1 MRNHG
6 RGWRNGGNVD
16 IRDLRAFKAV
26 YEHQSL
32 TEAARANYVTR
43 QALSKT
49 ILHLEAELGPLFIRK
64 ARGVVPTSLA
74 KAVYPHVC
82 QTLSEFDDVRDISSR
97 FASGQ
102 AGSIRLAVEANAA
115 LTLPARLI
123 EDYMAARPEVHL
135 STEILFPNAVREALV
150 SGRADAILAGPPG
163 MLDHDAE
170 KPSAP
175 NSPSKSASHDDLVF
189 ESIFVGDLVVVFS
202 RSAFSP
208 EELGAFPPNETNE
221 SPHLVLP
228 LSALSGKRI
237 FGIDPSNSVE
247 RKLAPFLQAHVPTA
261 RLTFGN
267 SDTALTTSLM
277 RSGQGGVLV
286 EARGAQTDFGTC
298 SYVHVP
304 LVGED
309 APSWEVGVSFHADSP
324 SAAISCDFAQ
334 YAREKIALE

>member
-1 MRNHG
+1 MQNHG

-16 IRDLRAFKAV
+16 IHDLRAFKAV
-26 YEHQSL
+26 YERQSL
-32 TEAARANYVTR
+32 TEAAKANFVTR

-74 KAVYPHVC
+74 KAVYPHAC

-97 FASGQ
+97 FASGR

-115 LTLPARLI
+115 LTLPARLF
-123 EDYMAARPEVHL
+123 EDYVAARPEVHL
-135 STEILFPNAVREALV
+135 STEILPPNAVREALV

-163 MLDHDAE
+163 MLGCDSE
-170 KPSAP
+170 KHSAP
-175 NSPSKSASHDDLVF
+175 NSPSKSASDDGLVF

-221 SPHLVLP
+221 SSHLVLP

-247 RKLAPFLQAHVPTA
+247 CKLAPFLQAHVPTA

-304 LVGED
+304 FVGED
-309 APSWEVGVSFHADSP
+309 APCWEVGVSFHADSP

-334 YAREKIALE
+334 FAREKMTLA

>member
-1 MRNHG
+1 MKPRQ
-6 RGWRNGGNVD
+6 GWRNGGNVD
-16 IRDLRAFKAV
+16 IHDLQAFKTV

-32 TEAARANYVTR
+32 AEAARANYVTR

-74 KAVYPHVC
+74 KAVYPHAC
-82 QTLSEFDDVRDISSR
+82 QALSEFDDVRDISTR
-97 FASGQ
+97 FASGR
-102 AGSIRLAVEANAA
+102 AGSICLAVEANAA
-115 LTLPARLI
+115 LTLPVRLF
-123 EDYMAARPEVHL
+123 ENYMAARPEVHL
-135 STEILFPNAVREALV
+135 STKILPPNAVREALV
-150 SGRADAILAGPPG
+150 SGRADAILAGPPS
-163 MLDHDAE
+163 MLDHDSE

-175 NSPSKSASHDDLVF
+175 NPSSKSTSDNGLVF
-189 ESIFVGDLVVVFS
+189 ESIFVGGLVVVFS

-208 EELGAFPPNETNE
+208 EELSTFPPNETNE
-221 SPHLVLP
+221 SSHLVLP

-247 RKLAPFLQAHVPTA
+247 CKLAPFLQAHVPTA

-304 LVGED
+304 LVGDD
-309 APSWEVGVSFHADSP
+309 APSWEVGVSFHTDSP
-324 SAAISCDFAQ
+324 SAAVACDFARF
-334 YAREKIALE
+334 AREKMTLD

>member
-1 MRNHG
+1 MALHTQRDAVFSPMYNSPSSCETTAG
-6 RGWRNGGNVD
+6 DGRNGGNVD
-16 IRDLRAFKAV
+16 IHDLRAFKAV

-32 TEAARANYVTR
+32 TEAAKANYVTR

-74 KAVYPHVC
+74 KAVYPHAC

-135 STEILFPNAVREALV
+135 STEILSPNAVREALV

-189 ESIFVGDLVVVFS
+189 ESIFVGDLVYCVQPQCIFS
-202 RSAFSP
+202 RGARCFSA
-208 EELGAFPPNETNE
+208 
-221 SPHLVLP
+221 
-228 LSALSGKRI
+228 K
-237 FGIDPSNSVE
+237 
-247 RKLAPFLQAHVPTA
+247 
-261 RLTFGN
+261 
-267 SDTALTTSLM
+267 
-277 RSGQGGVLV
+277 
-286 EARGAQTDFGTC
+286 
-298 SYVHVP
+298 
-304 LVGED
+304 
-309 APSWEVGVSFHADSP
+309 
-324 SAAISCDFAQ
+324 
-334 YAREKIALE
+334 

>member
-1 MRNHG
+1 MMQKSPPHPTRPRSPHLTMTWSSS
-6 RGWRNGGNVD
+6 R
-16 IRDLRAFKAV
+16 
-26 YEHQSL
+26 SL
-32 TEAARANYVTR
+32 WVT
-43 QALSKT
+43 
-49 ILHLEAELGPLFIRK
+49 LFI
-64 ARGVVPTSLA
+64 
-74 KAVYPHVC
+74 
-82 QTLSEFDDVRDISSR
+82 
-97 FASGQ
+97 
-102 AGSIRLAVEANAA
+102 
-115 LTLPARLI
+115 
-123 EDYMAARPEVHL
+123 
-135 STEILFPNAVREALV
+135 
-150 SGRADAILAGPPG
+150 
-163 MLDHDAE
+163 
-170 KPSAP
+170 
-175 NSPSKSASHDDLVF
+175 
-189 ESIFVGDLVVVFS
+189 VFS

-221 SPHLVLP
+221 SSHLVLP

-247 RKLAPFLQAHVPTA
+247 CKLAPFLQAHVSTA

-309 APSWEVGVSFHADSP
+309 APYWEVGVSFHADSP

-334 YAREKIALE
+334 FAREKIALE

>member
-1 MRNHG
+1 M
-6 RGWRNGGNVD
+6 D
-16 IRDLRAFKAV
+16 IHDLQAFKTV

-49 ILHLEAELGPLFIRK
+49 ILHLEEELGSLFIRK

-74 KAVYPHVC
+74 KAVYPHAC
-82 QTLSEFDDVRDISSR
+82 QALSEFDDVRDISSR
-97 FASGQ
+97 FASGR
-102 AGSIRLAVEANAA
+102 AGSICLAVEANAA
-115 LTLPARLI
+115 LTLPARLF
-123 EDYMAARPEVHL
+123 EDYVAARPEVQL
-135 STEILFPNAVREALV
+135 STEILPPNAVREALA
-150 SGRADAILAGPPG
+150 SGRADAILAGPLG
-163 MLDHDAE
+163 ILDHVSE

-175 NSPSKSASHDDLVF
+175 ISPSKPASNDGLVF
-189 ESIFVGDLVVVFS
+189 ESIFVGGLVVVFS

-208 EELGAFPPNETNE
+208 EELGAFTPNETNE
-221 SPHLVLP
+221 SSHLVLP

-247 RKLAPFLQAHVPTA
+247 CKLAPFLQAHVPTA

-267 SDTALTTSLM
+267 PDTALTTSLM

-286 EARGAQTDFGTC
+286 EARGAQTDFGAC

-324 SAAISCDFAQ
+324 SAAIACDFTRF
-334 YAREKIALE
+334 AREKMTLD